1 MSKKSIGMVRVG
13 AAVPRVHVANPA
25 ANALEIIRCIDD
37 AHEKGAGFVVF
48 PELCLTGCTCGDLLK
63 QNNLYQQQ
71 ISALSVI
78 LESSTGR
85 SMCVILGMALRIRGR
100 LVNGSLLIQDGQ
112 LKGFTPKDFI
122 EGESEEAVVMEE
134 AIACGALTF
143 ADDHNGIC
151 VGMEGFELCG
161 VGAQIIFD
169 TSHDGYA
176 KVEGATYRRKWVEV
190 VSSENACG
198 YVYVTPGT
206 GESPTDF
213 LYSGYAFIAEC
224 GNVLA
229 EDAGFRREAQI
240 TYSEIDLDKIQ
251 FARADWLDFGEADT
265 VLLDPIPMVDATKPL
280 MRKYTKQPFIPADPA
295 LLHAHCKEIFSIQS
309 AALAKRLEHVGA
321 KKVILGISGGLDSSL
336 ALLVSM
342 EALQLLGKP
351 REDLIAITMPGFGT
365 SDCTFDAALAIV
377 DYVGATLRKIPIGPA
392 VLKHFED
399 IGHDSEIRNVTYE
412 NAQARER
419 TQILLDVGNNEDG
432 LVVGT
437 GDLSEIALGWCTFNG
452 DHMSN
457 YGVNAGVPKT
467 LIPHILRWVANNRKL
482 GVDGT
487 TPATLLKVVDV
498 ICNNPISPELLP
510 PDADGNISQKTEE
523 KVGPYALHEFFLYH
537 TIRSGMS
544 PQKLLLIA
552 TNSFA
557 DEYDKE
563 FIKGWLKIFYHR
575 FFTQQF
581 KRNCSTEGP
590 KVGSVGLSP
599 RGDWAM
605 PSDAEA
611 DAWLSELE

>member
-1 MSKKSIGMVRVG
+1 MSRKSIGMVRVG
-13 AAVPRVHVANPA
+13 AAVPRVQVANPA
-25 ANALEIIRCIDD
+25 ANAIEIIKCIDD
-37 AHEKGAGFVVF
+37 AKEKGAGFVVF
-48 PELCLTGCTCGDLLK
+48 PEMCLTGCTCGDLLK
-63 QNNLYQQQ
+63 QTNLYQQQ
-71 ISALSVI
+71 LNALSDI
-78 LESSTGR
+78 QEATADHSL
-85 SMCVILGMALRIRGR
+85 CVILGMVLRIRGR
-100 LVNGSLLIQDGQ
+100 LVNGSLMIQNGQ

-122 EGESEEAVVMEE
+122 EGETEEIVVLGE
-134 AIACGALTF
+134 AIPSGALVF
-143 ADDHNGIC
+143 ADDQSGLV

-161 VGAQIIFD
+161 YGAQVIFD
-169 TSHDGYA
+169 SSHEGYA
-176 KVEGATYRRKWVEV
+176 KVDGAAYRRKWVEV

-224 GNVLA
+224 GNLLA
-229 EDAGFRREAQI
+229 EDAGFRRDAHV
-240 TYSEIDLDKIQ
+240 TYSEIDFDKIQ
-251 FARADWLDFGEADT
+251 YARADWLDFGETDT
-265 VLLDPIPMVDATKPL
+265 VLLDPVPVVDSLKPL
-280 MRKYTKQPFIPADPA
+280 MRKYTKQPFIPSDPA
-295 LLHAHCKEIFSIQS
+295 QLHAHCKEIFSIQS
-309 AALAKRLEHVGA
+309 AALAKRLEHVGS
-321 KKVILGISGGLDSSL
+321 KKVVLGISGGLDSSL

-342 EALQLLGKP
+342 EALQMLGKP
-351 REDLIAITMPGFGT
+351 KEDLIAITMPGFGT

-392 VLKHFED
+392 VIKHFED
-399 IGHDSEIRNVTYE
+399 IEHDSEVRNTTYE

-419 TQILLDVGNNEDG
+419 TQILMDVANNEDG

-467 LIPHILRWVANNRKL
+467 LIPHIMRLVANNRKL
-482 GVDGT
+482 GVPGT
-487 TPATLLKVVDV
+487 TPDTLLGVVDA
-498 ICNNPISPELLP
+498 ICSNPISPELLP
-510 PDADGNISQKTEE
+510 PDAEGKISQKTEE

-537 TIRSGMS
+537 TIRSGMT

-552 TNSFA
+552 TQAFA
-557 DEYDKE
+557 DEYDE
-563 FIKGWLKIFYHR
+563 AFIKGWLKVFYHR

-605 PSDAEA
+605 PSDADA

>member
-1 MSKKSIGMVRVG
+1 
-13 AAVPRVHVANPA
+13 VPRVHVANPA
-25 ANALEIIRCIDD
+25 ANAIEIMGCIED
-37 AHEKGAGFVVF
+37 AHQKGAGFVVF

-63 QNNLYQQQ
+63 QTNLYQQQ
-71 ISALSVI
+71 LTALSTI
-78 LESSTGR
+78 LDATYGR
-85 SMCVILGMALRIRGR
+85 PLCVVLGLALRIRGR
-100 LVNGSLLIQDGQ
+100 LVNGSLMIQDGQ
-112 LKGFTPKDFI
+112 IKGFTPKDFI
-122 EGESEEAVVMEE
+122 EGETEEAVVLGDP
-134 AIACGALTF
+134 IPCGALTF
-143 ADDHNGIC
+143 ADDQNGLC

-169 TSHDGYA
+169 TSHEGFA
-176 KVEGATYRRKWVEV
+176 KVEGAAYRRKWMEV

-213 LYSGYAFIAEC
+213 LYNGHSFIAEC
-224 GNVLA
+224 GNILA
-229 EDAGFRREAQI
+229 EDGGFRREAHV
-240 TYSEIDLDKIQ
+240 TYSEIDIEKIQ

-265 VLLDPIPMVDATKPL
+265 VLLAPVPMVDPANPL
-280 MRKYTKQPFIPADPA
+280 MRKYTKQPFIPSDPA
-295 LLHAHCKEIFSIQS
+295 VLHAHCREIFSIQA

-342 EALQLLGKP
+342 EALQQLGKP
-351 REDLIAITMPGFGT
+351 KEDLIAITMPGFGT
-365 SDCTFDAALAIV
+365 SDSTFDAALAIV
-377 DYVGATLRKIPIGPA
+377 EYVGATLRKIPIGPA
-392 VLKHFED
+392 VLNHFED
-399 IGHDSEIRNVTYE
+399 IEHDSEVRNTTYE

-419 TQILLDVGNNEDG
+419 TQILLDIGNNEDG

-467 LIPHILRWVANNRKL
+467 LIPHILRWVANNRNL
-482 GVDGT
+482 GVTGT
-487 TPATLLKVVDV
+487 TPETLLTVVEA

-510 PDADGNISQKTEE
+510 PDADGKITQKTEE

-552 TNSFA
+552 ANSFA
-557 DEYDKE
+557 DEYDE
-563 FIKGWLKIFYHR
+563 AFVKGWLKIFYHR

-611 DAWLSELE
+611 DAWLAELE

>member
-1 MSKKSIGMVRVG
+1 MSKKSNGFVRVG
-13 AAVPRVHVANPA
+13 AAVPRVHVANPT
-25 ANALEIIRCIDD
+25 ANAREIIGCIQD
-37 AHEKGAGFVVF
+37 AKEKGAGFVVF

-63 QNNLYQQQ
+63 QNNLYDRQMQ
-71 ISALSVI
+71 ALSEI
-78 LESSTGR
+78 LDESAGHS
-85 SMCVILGMALRIRGR
+85 LGLVLGIALRIRGR
-100 LVNGSLLIQDGQ
+100 LVNGSVLVQNGQ
-112 LKGFTPKDFI
+112 VKGFTPKDFV
-122 EGESEEAVVMEE
+122 EGVSEETVVLGETVP
-134 AIACGALTF
+134 CGALVF
-143 ADDHNGIC
+143 ADDINGLS

-169 TSHDGYA
+169 TSHEGYA
-176 KVEGATYRRKWVEV
+176 KVDGASYRRKWVEV

-206 GESPTDF
+206 GESPTDH

-224 GNVLA
+224 GYILA
-229 EDAGFRREAQI
+229 EDPGFRRENQI
-240 TYSEIDLDKIQ
+240 TYTEIDIDKIQ
-251 FARADWLDFGEADT
+251 FARADWLDFGESDI
-265 VLLDPIPMVDATKPL
+265 VLLDTVPMVDATRPL
-280 MRKYTKQPFIPADPA
+280 IRKYAKHPFIPADPA
-295 LLHAHCKEIFSIQS
+295 ALHAHCKEIFSIQS
-309 AALAKRLEHVGA
+309 AALAKRLEHTGA
-321 KKVILGISGGLDSSL
+321 KKIILGISGGLDSSL

-351 REDLIAITMPGFGT
+351 KEDLIAITMPGFGT
-365 SDCTFDAALAIV
+365 SDCTFDAAVAIV

-399 IGHDSEIRNVTYE
+399 IEHDSEVQNTAYE

-419 TQILLDVGNNEDG
+419 TQILMDVANNEGG

-467 LIPHILRWVANNRKL
+467 LIPHIMRWVANNRNL
-482 GVDGT
+482 GIPGT
-487 TPATLLKVVDV
+487 TPDTLLDVVDA
-498 ICNNPISPELLP
+498 ICSNPISPELLP
-510 PDADGNISQKTEE
+510 PDADGKIAQKTEE

-552 TNSFA
+552 ANSFA
-557 DEYDKE
+557 DEYDE
-563 FIKGWLKIFYHR
+563 TFVKGWLRVFYHR

-590 KVGSVGLSP
+590 KIGSVGLSP

-611 DAWLSELE
+611 DAWLAELE

>member
-1 MSKKSIGMVRVG
+1 MSKKSIGLVRVG

-25 ANALEIIRCIDD
+25 ANAVEIIKCIED
-37 AHEKGAGFVVF
+37 AQDKGAGFVVF
-48 PELCLTGCTCGDLLK
+48 PELCLTGCTSGDLLK

-71 ISALSVI
+71 IRALSDI
-78 LESSTGR
+78 LEATKDR
-85 SMCVILGMALRIRGR
+85 SLCVILGMALRIRSR

-112 LKGFTPKDFI
+112 MKGFTPKDFV
-122 EGESEEAVVMEE
+122 EGETEEAVVLDETVP
-134 AIACGALTF
+134 CGALTF
-143 ADDHNGIC
+143 ADDQNALC

-176 KVEGATYRRKWVEV
+176 KVDGAAYRRKWVEV
-190 VSSENACG
+190 VSGENACG

-213 LYSGYAFIAEC
+213 LYSGYAYIAEC
-224 GNVLA
+224 GNIIA
-229 EDAGFRREAQI
+229 EDGGFHREAHV
-240 TYSEIDLDKIQ
+240 TYTEIDLDKIQ
-251 FARADWLDFGEADT
+251 FARADWMDDGESE
-265 VLLDPIPMVDATKPL
+265 VILLDPVPMADPDKPL
-280 MRKYTKQPFIPADPA
+280 VRKYTKQPFIPADPA
-295 LLHAHCKEIFSIQS
+295 ALHAHCKEIFSIQA
-309 AALAKRLEHVGA
+309 AALAKRIEHVGS
-321 KKVILGISGGLDSSL
+321 KKIILGISGGLDSSL

-365 SDCTFDAALAIV
+365 SDSTFDAALAIV
-377 DYVGATLRKIPIGPA
+377 DYVGATLRKIPIGPS
-392 VLKHFED
+392 VIKHFED
-399 IGHDSEIRNVTYE
+399 IEHDSEVRNTTYE

-419 TQILLDVGNNEDG
+419 TQILLDVANNEDG

-467 LIPHILRWVANNRKL
+467 LSPHILRWVANNRKL
-482 GVDGT
+482 GVEGT
-487 TPATLLKVVDV
+487 TPDTLLAVVDA
-498 ICNNPISPELLP
+498 ICSNPISPELLP
-510 PDADGNISQKTEE
+510 PDADGKISQKTEE

-544 PQKLLLIA
+544 PKKLLLIA
-552 TNSFA
+552 TNAFA
-557 DEYDKE
+557 DEYDSE
-563 FIKGWLKIFYHR
+563 FVKGWLRTFYHR

-605 PSDAEA
+605 PSDADA

>member
-1 MSKKSIGMVRVG
+1 MSRKSIGMVRVG

-25 ANALEIIRCIDD
+25 ANAIEIIKCIED
-37 AHEKGAGFVVF
+37 AKEKGAGFVVF

-63 QNNLYQQQ
+63 QTNLYQQQ
-71 ISALSVI
+71 LNALSEI
-78 LESSTGR
+78 LEATEGNAC
-85 SMCVILGMALRIRGR
+85 CVVLGMALRIRGR
-100 LVNGSLLIQDGQ
+100 LVNGSVLIQDSQ
-112 LKGFTPKDFI
+112 IKGFTPKDFV
-122 EGESEEAVVMEE
+122 EWESEETVLLGET
-134 AIACGALTF
+134 IASGALVF
-143 ADDHNGIC
+143 ADDQNGLC

-161 VGAQIIFD
+161 VGAQIVFD
-169 TSHDGYA
+169 TSHEGYA
-176 KVEGATYRRKWVEV
+176 KVDGAAYRRKWVEV

-213 LYSGYAFIAEC
+213 LYSGYSFIGEC
-224 GNVLA
+224 GNILA
-229 EDAGFRREAQI
+229 EDPGFRRECHI
-240 TYSEIDLDKIQ
+240 TYTEFDIDKINY
-251 FARADWLDFGEADT
+251 ARADWLDFGETDT
-265 VLLDPIPMVDATKPL
+265 VLLDPVPMVDPSKPL
-280 MRKYTKQPFIPADPA
+280 MRKYAKQPFIPNDPA

-321 KKVILGISGGLDSSL
+321 KKVVLGISGGLDSSL

-351 REDLIAITMPGFGT
+351 KEDLIAITMPGFGT

-399 IGHDSEIRNVTYE
+399 IEHDSDVRNTAYE

-419 TQILLDVGNNEDG
+419 TQILMDIANNEEG

-467 LIPHILRWVANNRKL
+467 LIPHIMRWVANNRKL
-482 GVDGT
+482 GVAGT
-487 TPATLLKVVDV
+487 SPDTLLAVVDA

-510 PDADGNISQKTEE
+510 PDADGKISQKTEE

-552 TNSFA
+552 THAFA
-557 DEYDKE
+557 DEYDE
-563 FIKGWLKIFYHR
+563 AFIKGWLKTFYHR